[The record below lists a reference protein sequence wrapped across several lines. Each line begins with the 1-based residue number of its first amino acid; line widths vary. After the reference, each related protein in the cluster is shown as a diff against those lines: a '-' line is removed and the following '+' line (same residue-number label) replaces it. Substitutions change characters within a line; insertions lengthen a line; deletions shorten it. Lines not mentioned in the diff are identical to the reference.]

1 MVSPSQS
8 PEPLQSGSS
17 SNQQIN
23 DPNRLEATSAPAGRF
38 ELPYFIKQNVRLWF
52 AQIEQKLTV
61 HRISTEKAK
70 FANVASSLPP
80 EIAAQV
86 SDLLFN
92 PPATNSYTTLKTRII
107 QEYEDSA
114 QQKTN
119 KLLEECEL
127 GDQKP
132 TALLRKMRQ
141 LADSRVND
149 EFPLN
154 LFLQRLPDNVRM
166 VLTTTGVTDIDK
178 AAEAADKAMEFVR
191 PNYRVSAAATTQSA
205 AATTQSAPTTDT
217 TLIAIQQQILALTE
231 AVSKLVTANVNAV
244 ETDQSSYG
252 RRHSRSRAHT
262 PDHHRRSPSRTRHE
276 LCWYHYRHGA
286 AAHQCRQPCSFNNA
300 PTSGNDQARH

>member
-1 MVSPSQS
+1 MTLDNVPTQQEGSSQS
-8 PEPLQSGSS
+8 
-17 SNQQIN
+17 N
-23 DPNRLEATSAPAGRF
+23 DANRLDATSVPSGRF
-38 ELPYFIKQNVRLWF
+38 ELPQFIKQNVRLWF

-92 PPATNSYTTLKTRII
+92 PPAINSYTTLKSRII

-114 QQKTN
+114 TLKTN

-132 TALLRKMRQ
+132 TTLLRKMRQ

-149 EFPLN
+149 EFLLN
-154 LFLQRLPDNVRM
+154 LFLQRLPENVRM
-166 VLTTTGVTDIDK
+166 VLTTTGVTNLDK

-191 PNYRVSAAATTQSA
+191 PNYRVSAATTTQSV
-205 AATTQSAPTTDT
+205 STTDV
-217 TLIAIQQQILALTE
+217 TLVAIQQQILALTE
-231 AVSKLVTANVNAV
+231 AVSKLVTANVHAMENTEAEV
-244 ETDQSSYG
+244 EEAEVVHTRQIATD
-252 RRHSRSRAHT
+252 
-262 PDHHRRSPSRTRHE
+262 
-276 LCWYHYRHGA
+276 
-286 AAHQCRQPCSFNNA
+286 AAHQERS
-300 PTSGNDQARH
+300 TSYVGITLDTVQQRTNVANPALSTDLHRETTRPVISGVK